1 MSQAN
6 TPQQEAAEPRRRNA
20 MLLFGAVLLFAAA
33 AWWVYWEAYARF
45 YESTDNAYV
54 NGNVVQITPQVAG
67 TVIAVNAQ
75 DTQQVKAGQVLVQ
88 LDPSDAQVAL
98 QQAVADLAQTL
109 RQTSTLYNNNDQAAA
124 TVEARQTDLAKAQ
137 DDLQRRQVAGDAV
150 SNEEL
155 DHAREAV
162 KSAEEALAVAR
173 AQLAANH
180 SLTGQGTVS
189 DHPNVAQA
197 TARLHSARLNLQ
209 RMTITAP
216 VDGYVAQRTVQI
228 GQRVAPGSAL
238 MSVVPLDQVWVD
250 ANFTEK
256 RLESVRIGQSVL
268 LGSDYYGDSVHYHGS
283 VAGFS
288 PGTGGAFAL
297 LPAQNATG
305 NWIKVVQ
312 RLPVRIA
319 LDPKELAEHPLR
331 IGLSM
336 QARIDLRDPAG
347 SALDGPAA
355 AQPPTD
361 TPATNERKP
370 DAASPAAAAQP
381 AGAPRLVARKRN
393 GASGSQYLVQVCS
406 YKTRDEA
413 EAGRSRLSQLGLEP
427 SIEQATLKENA
438 TWYRLRIGPP
448 VSMAEAQELLRQL
461 AIKGYQGILVR
472 GEAK

>member
-6 TPQQEAAEPRRRNA
+6 TPEQEAPEPRRRNA
-20 MLLFGAVLLFAAA
+20 MLLFGAVLICAGAG
-33 AWWVYWEAYARF
+33 WWAYWETYARF
-45 YESTDNAYV
+45 HESTDNAYV
-54 NGNVVQITPQVAG
+54 SGNVVQITPQVAG
-67 TVIAVNAQ
+67 TVIAVSAQ
-75 DTQQVKAGQVLVQ
+75 DTQPVKAGQVLVQ

-98 QQAVADLAQTL
+98 QQAQADLAQTL

-137 DDLQRRQVAGDAV
+137 DDLQRRETAGDAV

-162 KSAEEALAVAR
+162 KSAQEALAAAR

-180 SLTGQGTVS
+180 TLTGQGAVS

-256 RLESVRIGQSVL
+256 RLESVRIGQPVL
-268 LGSDYYGDSVHYHGS
+268 LGSDYYGDSVRFHGS

-319 LDPKELAEHPLR
+319 LDPKELSEHPLR

-336 QARIDLRDPAG
+336 QASIDLRDQAG
-347 SALDGPAA
+347 AALNAPPAA
-355 AQPPTD
+355 QSSSD
-361 TPATNERKP
+361 TPAANERKP
-370 DAASPAAAAQP
+370 DAASPAAAVQP
-381 AGAPRLVARKRN
+381 ASATRLAARKHN

-413 EAGRSRLSQLGLEP
+413 EAGRVRLSQLGLEP
-427 SIEQATLKENA
+427 SIEQATLKPNN
-438 TWYRLRIGPP
+438 TWYRLRIGPAAG
-448 VSMAEAQELLRQL
+448 MAEAQELLRQL
-461 AIKGYQGILVR
+461 AIKGYKGILVR
-472 GEAK
+472 GEVK